1 MKAAELRKILIKSG
15 AKLLRHGGQHDVWV
29 RLGKVTT
36 VPRHRE
42 IAEGTAK
49 SILKQLGIKP

>member
-1 MKAAELRKILIKSG
+1 MKAAELRKILTKSG
-15 AKLLRHGGQHDVWV
+15 AKLLRHGGQHDVWA
-29 RLGKVTT
+29 RFGKVTT